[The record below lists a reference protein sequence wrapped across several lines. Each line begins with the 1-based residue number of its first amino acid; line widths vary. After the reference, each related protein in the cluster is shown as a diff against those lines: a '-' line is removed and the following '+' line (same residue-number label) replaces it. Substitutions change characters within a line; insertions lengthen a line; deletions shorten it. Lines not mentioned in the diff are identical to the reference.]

1 MASEADLASALAF
14 ALTGERL
21 ALSAVDS
28 LDDELAAAG
37 FPPHVLGEIRAGRQH
52 DELVWPFPV
61 PIDERRSLG
70 FARFDA
76 ALAEARRVL
85 GLTGLTA
92 ATPAAR
98 PPDRDEQR
106 LLQDRPPHW

>member
-76 ALAEARRVL
+76 ALADARKAL
-85 GLTGLTA
+85 GLDGLVPAKPAVRQLNADERRLA
-92 ATPAAR
+92 A
-98 PPDRDEQR
+98 
-106 LLQDRPPHW
+106 DRPPHW